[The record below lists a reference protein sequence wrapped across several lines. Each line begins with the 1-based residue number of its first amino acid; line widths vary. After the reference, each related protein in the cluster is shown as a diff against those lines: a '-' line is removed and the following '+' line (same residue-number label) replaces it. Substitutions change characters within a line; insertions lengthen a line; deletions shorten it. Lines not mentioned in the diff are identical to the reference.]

1 MSARTKVRRDL
12 HSLEDLKRLAR
23 SETVP
28 RTARRM
34 MAIAHV
40 LSGMSFTDAAA
51 AVGIECQSLG
61 GRSLFEMSLELRAR
75 ATETLGGVVFV
86 DSGSVFEASLP
97 DFDQNLRTGAGA
109 GLRYFSPIGPLR
121 LDVGVPINSRSSD
134 DAFQIY
140 VSVGQAF

>member
-1 MSARTKVRRDL
+1 MRGFGYQ
-12 HSLEDLKRLAR
+12 LAG
-23 SETVP
+23 ELDDKDKP
-28 RTARRM
+28 
-34 MAIAHV
+34 
-40 LSGMSFTDAAA
+40 F
-51 AVGIECQSLG
+51 G

-97 DFDQNLRTGAGA
+97 DFDNDLRYGAGA

-121 LDVGVPINSRSSD
+121 LDVGVPVNPRSSD